1 MSPPPGCARP
11 RRSTSAERLGL
22 VYDMVAHHELG
33 AVRLGRRIVN
43 PVRALEAVLGGPREA
58 DGRGYHEVSGA
69 TAALP
74 PGKVEHT

>member
-1 MSPPPGCARP
+1 
-11 RRSTSAERLGL
+11 
-22 VYDMVAHHELG
+22 MVAHHELG